1 MRKNNKVKFS
11 AGKNIAMK
19 VPAHQFEQTVQFY
32 RDIIGLRQIKEN
44 EPEVVFKFGDKN
56 LWIDK
61 ANNLSQAEIWLEIE
75 CKNINEAKKYFK
87 AKEITR
93 RDEIEKLPRGLQAF
107 WITNPCDIIH
117 LISET

>member
-1 MRKNNKVKFS
+1 MKEKSKVKFK

-19 VPAHQFEQTVQFY
+19 VPAHQYEQTVQFY
-32 RDIIGLRQIKEN
+32 RDVIGLRQIKEN
-44 EPEVVFKFGDKN
+44 GPEIVFKFGNKH

-61 ANNLSQAEIWLEIE
+61 VNHLSQSEIWLEIE
-75 CKNINEAKKYFK
+75 CDNINEAKKYFK

-93 RDEIEKLPRGLQAF
+93 RDEIEKLPKGFQAF

-117 LISET
+117 LITEN